1 MGKENAGEKASLLL
15 PNTLNIDINTL
26 DLFIIL
32 ALIPNEKAPVD
43 QKPQSK
49 NDSKS
54 DQLGLV
60 SITFVILH
68 LDI

>member
-15 PNTLNIDINTL
+15 SNTLNIDINAL

-32 ALIPNEKAPVD
+32 ALIPNEKPPVD